1 MKSIRIALSGLVLA
15 SVMMPPAFAESNI
28 VRIMAPIA
36 QGSPWVTS
44 ATEYGEWQ
52 NAGSPSGCT
61 YSPLASEVEQ
71 GAGFVQSATG
81 CTQHQTQTAT
91 HRQTNRHTGE
101 FRVVSTQV
109 SERDLQGYSFS
120 QQMVGEKAPAYQC
133 GTRNDSNYWNEYFS
147 VTGVPLGMAA
157 AFNGVQIINNFS
169 PSGAPQ
175 YANLTDQASGET
187 LTRGARTDIGQA
199 NGITTGYYGIC
210 HGK

>member
-1 MKSIRIALSGLVLA
+1 MTS
-15 SVMMPPAFAESNI
+15 PAFAEQSI

-52 NAGSPSGCT
+52 NVGSPSGCT

-91 HRQTNRHTGE
+91 QKQTNRHTGE
-101 FRVVSTQV
+101 VRVVSTQV
-109 SERDLQGYSFS
+109 SERDLQGYGFT

-133 GTRNDSNYWNEYFS
+133 GTFNGSNYWSEYFS
-147 VTGVPLGMAA
+147 VTGVPLGMVAF
-157 AFNGVQIINNFS
+157 FNGLQIINNFS
-169 PSGAPQ
+169 PSGAPV
-175 YANLTDQASGET
+175 YTTLTDKASGET
-187 LTRGARTDIGQA
+187 LSRGGRLDVSQS
-199 NGITTGYYGIC
+199 NGIAIASYQIC